1 MKQFVWEPSARADL
15 RRLDRQTAMRILFA
29 LTRYE
34 ESGEGDVKQL
44 TDRNGLYRLRVGK
57 WRVFF
62 DLDDRDKVRI
72 HGIDNRGEAYCSLT
86 LRRAYSAGIST
97 PA

>member
-1 MKQFVWEPSARADL
+1 
-15 RRLDRQTAMRILFA
+15 MRILYA
-29 LTRYE
+29 LTRYG

-62 DLDDRDKVRI
+62 DHDTPGTARI
-72 HGIDNRGEAYCSLT
+72 RGIDNRGQAY
-86 LRRAYSAGIST
+86 
-97 PA
+97 